1 MSKRKTLEEFILE
14 AKSIHRDKYDYS
26 NVEYIDAHTKV
37 CIICPEHGEFWQKP
51 IKHLMGQGCPMCV
64 NNIRKTN
71 EKFILDARKVHGDKY
86 DYSKVEYKNAHTKV
100 CIICPEHGE
109 FWVTPYNHLNGVN
122 CPKCVGKEKM
132 NRETFEMKA
141 RKVHGDK
148 YDYSKVNY
156 IDNKTKVCIICPEHG
171 EFWQTPNCHLM
182 GSGCPK
188 CCSHFIYGQDEFIKR
203 AKEIHLDK
211 YDYSKVE
218 YTDTETK
225 VCIICPEHGEFWQT
239 PHSHLSG
246 TDCPK
251 CGEIICINSRRMSCD
266 EFIKKSNLIHNNKY
280 DYSKV
285 NYINNHTKVCIICP
299 KHGEFWQTP
308 NAHLGKS
315 GCPKCNSS
323 KLELDV
329 ENNFDN
335 IASQQTFKWLKNK
348 GYMFL
353 DFYFPK
359 YNIGIECQGRQHFC
373 VVENFGGDDELKN
386 VLLRDKLKYK
396 LCKEH
401 NIEILYYFPEKFLE
415 YNNHFY
421 NDKKCFHNID
431 DLRKYID
438 SL

>member
-86 DYSKVEYKNAHTKV
+86 DYSKV
-100 CIICPEHGE
+100 
-109 FWVTPYNHLNGVN
+109 
-122 CPKCVGKEKM
+122 
-132 NRETFEMKA
+132 
-141 RKVHGDK
+141 
-148 YDYSKVNY
+148 NY

-203 AKEIHLDK
+203 AKEIHLNK

-225 VCIICPEHGEFWQT
+225 VCIICPE
-239 PHSHLSG
+239 
-246 TDCPK
+246 
-251 CGEIICINSRRMSCD
+251 
-266 EFIKKSNLIHNNKY
+266 
-280 DYSKV
+280 
-285 NYINNHTKVCIICP
+285 
-299 KHGEFWQTP
+299 HGEFWQTP